1 MSVELLKQIEEAIG
15 RAVDQVRVG
24 DSTKAQ
30 HFSQASLNLSH
41 TLCNVATIKM
51 QMASMKEAQ
60 SVLTASPV
68 DPPQASKD
76 SKKTS

>member
-41 TLCNVATIKM
+41 TLCNVATK
-51 QMASMKEAQ
+51 MKEMEKEEPA
-60 SVLTASPV
+60 AAPV
-68 DPPQASKD
+68 DPPQAAKD